1 MLRLLSYFTK
11 FTIFL
16 YFAIIIVTAGYFKII
31 CKGIFEI
38 FCFMQIIF
46 YYCFA
51 YHALLLGLPKNLLQ
65 KLQYVQNSAARLI
78 MGTNKRDHIRPVLK
92 KLHWLPID
100 NRIVFKILL
109 LTFKARA
116 KLAPQYIQDL
126 INDYT
131 PQRNLR
137 SGSKCLLETPNFN
150 LESYG
155 KRAFSV
161 AAPRLWNSLPMELKT
176 STSIDIFKKKLKTY
190 LFKQS
195 YF

>member
-1 MLRLLSYFTK
+1 MTLRKSFRSSRTQNDVIFRWDDQKHVCCSQARTLGT
-11 FTIFL
+11 TISSSEL
-16 YFAIIIVTAGYFKII
+16 N
-31 CKGIFEI
+31 
-38 FCFMQIIF
+38 
-46 YYCFA
+46 
-51 YHALLLGLPKNLLQ
+51 P
-65 KLQYVQNSAARLI
+65 AAD
-78 MGTNKRDHIRPVLK
+78 GEDHIRPVLK
-92 KLHWLPID
+92 KLHWLPIE

-137 SGSKCLLETPNFN
+137 SGSKCLLETPNYN

-161 AAPRLWNSLPMELKT
+161 AHACGTLFQWN
-176 STSIDIFKKKLKTY
+176 
-190 LFKQS
+190 
-195 YF
+195 

>member
-1 MLRLLSYFTK
+1 
-11 FTIFL
+11 
-16 YFAIIIVTAGYFKII
+16 
-31 CKGIFEI
+31 
-38 FCFMQIIF
+38 
-46 YYCFA
+46 
-51 YHALLLGLPKNLLQ
+51 
-65 KLQYVQNSAARLI
+65 

-92 KLHWLPID
+92 KLHWLPIE

-137 SGSKCLLETPNFN
+137 SGSKSLLETPNYN

-190 LFKQS
+190 LFKHS
-195 YF
+195 YFWTLNIILSRRTFLNIVTFEHWTLFFLHVYIFIEVLVLSIFLFYAHWSLLWIDALYKMYVLYYYYFRT

>member
-1 MLRLLSYFTK
+1 
-11 FTIFL
+11 
-16 YFAIIIVTAGYFKII
+16 
-31 CKGIFEI
+31 
-38 FCFMQIIF
+38 
-46 YYCFA
+46 
-51 YHALLLGLPKNLLQ
+51 
-65 KLQYVQNSAARLI
+65 

-109 LTFKARA
+109 LIFKARA

-137 SGSKCLLETPNFN
+137 SGSKCLLETPNYN

-176 STSIDIFKKKLKTY
+176 LIKIFQNV
-190 LFKQS
+190 FR
-195 YF
+195 